1 MQLEYSGE
9 IKNGKLLIRD
19 QQKMTADVSMM
30 KDGQIEILIKRR
42 YNRRS
47 DGFNKYYWA
56 VVVPRIQSGLRDL
69 TSDLYDKDEVHEYLK
84 GKFNMK
90 LIINKD
96 SGESD
101 QIPVSTSKLD
111 IKEFG
116 EYVDKCKAFALDFLN
131 VDVDAD
137 DYEQRPAKQLA
148 VKNQFTNSVPPTLD

>member
-137 DYEQRPAKQLA
+137 DYEQRPAKPLA